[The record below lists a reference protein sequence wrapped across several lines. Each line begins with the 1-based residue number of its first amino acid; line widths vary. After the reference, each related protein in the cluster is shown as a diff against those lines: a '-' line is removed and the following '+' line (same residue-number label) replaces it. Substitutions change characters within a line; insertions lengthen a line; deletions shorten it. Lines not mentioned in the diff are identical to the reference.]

1 MYDVLSTK
9 PVLNKVSILWLP
21 GLTKL
26 KTTVLWLAV
35 TTFSS
40 SIYFLSSWPH
50 TRHWCRSLKASWS
63 PTSGTAQTHACRG
76 DPLDTESWSVWKC
89 FLAQRHSTDPLDK
102 TLSFCTATSCF
113 ASSLVILSTLRIQ
126 NPFFSLLIKKRNV
139 PHFVFPL

>member
-21 GLTKL
+21 GLIKL
-26 KTTVLWLAV
+26 KTTVLWSAV

-102 TLSFCTATSCF
+102 TKLLYSNQSPDPVSCHSSICF
-113 ASSLVILSTLRIQ
+113 ASSLVILSTLRIP
-126 NPFFSLLIKKRNV
+126 NPFFPLLI
-139 PHFVFPL
+139 